1 MIIAHNENVHNTT
14 ELYEERW
21 ERGGKRD
28 NINHNLGTAPTITIS
43 NVKIPKDQN
52 S

>member
-1 MIIAHNENVHNTT
+1 MIIVYNENVYNII

-28 NINHNLGTAPTITIS
+28 NINYNLGTVLIIIIF
-43 NVKIPKDQN
+43 NVKILKD
-52 S
+52 